1 MNWTLNTNKTPFIKL
16 IVYKLN
22 MGNPNLDLELSSLI
36 DSLTKASLI
45 LYEYYGLEIKV
56 IGLLLLAILSFKLGK
71 KSVVDPLEEEV
82 KQMNFI
88 MKTR

>member
-1 MNWTLNTNKTPFIKL
+1 
-16 IVYKLN
+16 

-36 DSLTKASLI
+36 QSLTKASLI
-45 LYEYYGLEIKV
+45 LYEFYGLEIKV
-56 IGLLLLAILSFKLGK
+56 VGLLLLAIVSFKLGK

-82 KQMNFI
+82 KQMNLI